1 MVCPPPNP
9 AFCLFH
15 DGEEIVH
22 EIQVR
27 DRCRRWPFYSCPV
40 RVRPD
45 ADQGRRGAQGARK
58 THDQRGSPQKALE
71 QAEADVKT
79 AKAKFALW
87 TTAETGLKQA
97 QEAAKAG
104 DSASVIKQAA
114 FVSDQVK
121 SGLAQLSYPST
132 EQK

>member
-1 MVCPPPNP
+1 MKFKSATVAAVGLVALALSACSQTPTKAAEAPKEP
-9 AFCLFH
+9 AKPTISA
-15 DGEEIVH
+15 E
-22 EIQVR
+22 
-27 DRCRRWPFYSCPV
+27 
-40 RVRPD
+40 
-45 ADQGRRGAQGARK
+45 AQRSL
-58 THDQRGSPQKALE
+58 D

-104 DSASVIKQAA
+104 DSTGVIKQAA
-114 FVSDQVK
+114 FVSEQVK

>member
-1 MVCPPPNP
+1 MKFKFATVVSAGLLTLVLSACGQTPIKAAESPKEP
-9 AFCLFH
+9 AKPTISA
-15 DGEEIVH
+15 E
-22 EIQVR
+22 
-27 DRCRRWPFYSCPV
+27 
-40 RVRPD
+40 
-45 ADQGRRGAQGARK
+45 A
-58 THDQRGSPQKALE
+58 QKALE

>member
-1 MVCPPPNP
+1 MKFPFLSL
-9 AFCLFH
+9 AAAGLFALTL
-15 DGEEIVH
+15 GACSQAPTKAAEAPKEPTKPGISEE
-22 EIQVR
+22 
-27 DRCRRWPFYSCPV
+27 
-40 RVRPD
+40 
-45 ADQGRRGAQGARK
+45 A
-58 THDQRGSPQKALE
+58 QKALT